1 MITVSVG
8 FENNTVCSIER
19 KEKGKSLIAF
29 PEKYVCLD
37 LETTGLSPQYDE
49 IIEICAI
56 KIDNS
61 KEIERFQTLVKPENE
76 IDEYISELTGI
87 TNELYRLL

>member
-19 KEKGKSLIAF
+19 KGKGKSLIAF

-37 LETTGLSPQYDE
+37 LETDRR
-49 IIEICAI
+49 AH
-56 KIDNS
+56 
-61 KEIERFQTLVKPENE
+61 V
-76 IDEYISELTGI
+76 
-87 TNELYRLL
+87 